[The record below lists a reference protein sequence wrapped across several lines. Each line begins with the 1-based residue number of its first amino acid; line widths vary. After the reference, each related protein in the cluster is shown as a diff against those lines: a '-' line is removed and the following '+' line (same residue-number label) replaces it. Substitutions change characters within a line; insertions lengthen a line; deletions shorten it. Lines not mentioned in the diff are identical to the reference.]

1 MNNEE
6 NIQGN
11 PKAVEDGVF
20 GSDSDDFFSA
30 LDENVNGLVQEPEK
44 PEAQTEATSGNQSSN
59 QTVKTEA
66 AVSQS
71 SEGSE
76 LESLKKRYSD
86 SSREAQS
93 LKAQLNELKPFV
105 PVLDAMKKD
114 NGLVNHVR
122 DYFQDGGQVN
132 KDIKKQLKLDDDF
145 EFDPDEMVANP
156 DSDSRKVFDNMVNNI
171 VNKKANDIMSQ
182 QNQEAQ
188 QMRHNDSVKKQA
200 NEFMQ
205 KHGMTEQEF
214 QAFATEAQSRIS
226 EKGITFDDMYAM
238 VNQNKVNANVA
249 NATKKDMI
257 NQMKNVRDIPTSVG
271 SANNAGKVND
281 INDQA
286 FDALLN
292 SDGNIEELLG

>member
-11 PKAVEDGVF
+11 PKAVEDSVF

-44 PEAQTEATSGNQSSN
+44 PEAQTEVTSGNQSSN

-171 VNKKANDIMSQ
+171 VNKKANDIMSR

>member
-11 PKAVEDGVF
+11 PEAVDNAVL
-20 GSDSDDFFSA
+20 GSESDDFFSA
-30 LDENVNGLVQEPEK
+30 LEDSVNSMVQKPEK
-44 PEAQTEATSGNQSSN
+44 PETQTEVTSDNQSSN

-66 AVSQS
+66 SVSQ
-71 SEGSE
+71 GSE
-76 LESLKKRYSD
+76 NPELDSLKKRYSD
-86 SSREAQS
+86 SSREAQN
-93 LKAQLNELKPFV
+93 LRAQLNELKPFV

-122 DYFQDGGQVN
+122 DYFKNGGEVN
-132 KDIKKQLKLDDDF
+132 TNMKEQLKLDDDF
-145 EFDPDEMVANP
+145 EFDPDEMVSNP
-156 DSDSRKVFDNMVNNI
+156 QSDSRKVFDSMVSNI
-171 VNKKANDIMSQ
+171 VNQKANEIINQ
-182 QNQEAQ
+182 QNQQAEQ
-188 QMRHNDSVKKQA
+188 SRHNETVKKQA
-200 NEFMQ
+200 AEFMQ
-205 KHGMTEQEF
+205 KHGMTEDEF
-214 QAFATEAQSRIS
+214 RAFADEAQSRIR

-271 SANNAGKVND
+271 SSNNAGKTNS
-281 INDQA
+281 INDDA